1 MKKKLFFKLFIFAV
15 IGTLVTFTSCKDYDD
30 DISRIDADLT
40 ALKNSALEQADLTAL
55 QTQLTASIATVQT
68 DLNTAK
74 ANLAALQA
82 SAATKT
88 QVDAAKAEV
97 LAQVVKL
104 ETYNTYKTWVDDQ
117 IATLKADLAKAATK
131 TEVTAL
137 QTLLTSE
144 IASVR
149 TDLSLTVANLEALT
163 AVVEGN
169 SDAIADVKADLAD
182 QLAEI
187 EANATEI
194 AAVKTDLQAK
204 YDALTAEIDA
214 LKADIADMKEDM
226 TAFNDALDAA
236 VARLDAID
244 TEIETINSRIDDLET
259 AVGANLLS
267 VSLNINSMI
276 TSISFDYENDD
287 YWARWRNLN
296 FSTAPAKLTWTFG
309 QGLEGAI
316 AFTKD
321 ARILDAEQVMEVK
334 VNPATAD
341 LSKMLDK
348 IYLIRRDGNNQI
360 NNFLVPVK
368 AERSVALR
376 AAPTVTGLWNITFK
390 MPASANV
397 AAMPALTE
405 DTSGNFYFALAI
417 ENSVDTSEDPAE
429 RYVISDF
436 SITIDATTKTP
447 IYNDQDAP
455 DDLIFSVKK
464 GNEAA
469 TAYKPHTDI
478 KNRYAFT
485 ENAIPAKK
493 DQKWSTGVWNTTAT
507 PTADD
512 TTDDRLAEDFF
523 GVEVGKTFNVKL
535 DNPDDVFAYYIV
547 LDKEWAVESAPS
559 EWNAWSSYDIEG
571 INKVYRA
578 DEVANIQIN
587 STSANGD
594 IIGFRVVSVNYDGT
608 LVDPDGK
615 SFYTYVGDVAAS
627 ALAFTQTI
635 TAPVPT
641 NISTVPTNTLAFAP
655 AVNLA
660 NVGSATFTMN
670 IGHSIVLNNANLEM
684 LDASDAVTTNWA
696 NVKKLRIIGV
706 KPSDL
711 AEGVTYTG
719 TLTLNNTLNVPFST
733 TNITLTKILPT
744 FDGTGIGY
752 KTSIHHDVNGQ
763 QVVYA
768 YPVPVTRAYN
778 LANALNGIGVDGAGY
793 QVVNVNTTTNY
804 PVASL
809 PVWDATNT
817 NTEAI
822 VPVAEIGVPYAPAAQ
837 PGHGKI
843 FDLRLSKN
851 FGYVLYNGSAN
862 YLVYWAPAIPIKVEF
877 RSFVQDLTDWLYTGT
892 DQANTPALKYGADL
906 TGYAFTNITALP
918 PAGARVD
925 LDGSTT
931 PHLQDGRTFTV
942 TGVRVLTGA
951 TFNIANEY
959 FVPAISSTYFNFT
972 AVITSTPAGPV
983 PTKLEVTLVDNF
995 GHAYTFVVPKV
1006 FNMTLN

>member
-1 MKKKLFFKLFIFAV
+1 MTTQITAV
-15 IGTLVTFTSCKDYDD
+15 QT
-30 DISRIDADLT
+30 DLT
-40 ALKNSALEQADLTAL
+40 AAKATLTAL
-55 QTQLTASIATVQT
+55 QG
-68 DLNTAK
+68 
-74 ANLAALQA
+74 
-82 SAATKT
+82 SAATKAEL
-88 QVDAAKAEV
+88 DAAKAAV
-97 LAQVVKL
+97 LAQAVKL
-104 ETYNTYKTWVDDQ
+104 ETFNTYKAWVDGE
-117 IATLKADLAKAATK
+117 IATLKADMAKAATK
-131 TEVTAL
+131 EEVAAIEALHDSQIAAL
-137 QTLLTSE
+137 QAE
-144 IASVR
+144 
-149 TDLSLTVANLEALT
+149 LSLSISNLEALEE
-163 AVVEGN
+163 VVAGN
-169 SDAIADVKADLAD
+169 SAAIVDVKASLTA

-187 EANATEI
+187 EANKAEI
-194 AAVKTDLQAK
+194 ANVKADLQAK
-204 YDALTAEIDA
+204 YDELAAEIAA
-214 LKADIADMKEDM
+214 LKAEIADLKAESATLKEDLA
-226 TAFNDALDAA
+226 AFGESLEAA

-244 TEIETINSRIDDLET
+244 TEIEAIKASIAALEE

-267 VSLNINSMI
+267 FTLTVNEMI
-276 TSISFDYENDD
+276 TGISFDYENDD
-287 YWARWRNLN
+287 VWKRWRNLN
-296 FSTAPAKLTWTFG
+296 FSTAPAELTWTFG

-321 ARILDAEQVMEVK
+321 ARILDAEQVLEVK

-360 NNFLVPVK
+360 NNYLVPVK
-368 AERSVALR
+368 AERSTALR
-376 AAPTVTGLWNITFK
+376 AAPSVTGLWNITFK

-397 AAMPALTE
+397 AAIPALTA
-405 DTSGNFYFALAI
+405 DGGGNFYFALAI
-417 ENSVDTSEDPAE
+417 ENSVDNSEVPAE
-429 RYVISDF
+429 RFVISDF
-436 SITIDATTKTP
+436 SITIDASTKTP

-464 GNEAA
+464 GSEAA
-469 TAYKPHTDI
+469 TAYKPHTTI

-493 DQKWSTGVWNTTAT
+493 DQLWSTGVWNTTAT

-512 TTDDRLAEDFF
+512 AADDRLSQNFF

-535 DNPDDVFAYYIV
+535 DNPTDVFAYYIV

-571 INKVYRA
+571 INKVYKA

-594 IIGFRVVSVNYDGT
+594 IIGFRVVAVNYDGT

-635 TAPVPT
+635 TVPVPT
-641 NISTVPTNTLAFAP
+641 ATTTVPTNTLAFAP

-670 IGHSIVLNNANLEM
+670 IGHSIVLGNANLEM
-684 LDASDAVTTNWA
+684 LDAANAVTANWA
-696 NVKKLRIIGV
+696 DVKKLRIIGV
-706 KPSDL
+706 EPSDL

-719 TLTLNNTLNVPFST
+719 TLTLNNSLNVPFST
-733 TNITLTKILPT
+733 TNITLTKVLPT

-768 YPVPVTRAYN
+768 YPLPGTGAYN
-778 LANALNGIGVDGAGY
+778 LANALNGIGATGAGY

-804 PVASL
+804 PAISL

-817 NTEAI
+817 NTAAV
-822 VPVAEIGVPYAPAAQ
+822 VPVAEIGVPYGSAPQ

-851 FGYVLYNGSAN
+851 FGYVLYDGSAN
-862 YLVYWAPAIPIKVEF
+862 YLVYWAPAVPIKAEF

-892 DQANTPALKYGADL
+892 NQANTPALKYGQSL

-918 PAGARVD
+918 PAGPRVD
-925 LDGSTT
+925 LTNLPAVAPSSTG
-931 PHLQDGRTFTV
+931 LQDNRNFTV

-951 TFNIANEY
+951 NFDVVNEY
-959 FVPAISSTYFNFT
+959 FVPAINGAAFDFT

-983 PTKLEVTLVDNF
+983 PTKLEVTLTDNF

>member
-1 MKKKLFFKLFIFAV
+1 
-15 IGTLVTFTSCKDYDD
+15 VTVTSCKDYDD
-30 DISRIDADLT
+30 DISRLDADLT
-40 ALKNSALEQADLTAL
+40 ALKNSALVEADLTAL
-55 QTQLTASIATVQT
+55 QTQLTSSIAAVQT
-68 DLNTAK
+68 DLNAEKAK
-74 ANLAALQA
+74 LAALQA
-82 SAATKT
+82 SAATKAE
-88 QVDAAKAEV
+88 VDAAKADV
-97 LAQVVKL
+97 LAQAVKL
-104 ETYNTYKTWVDDQ
+104 ETFNSYKEWVDGE
-117 IATLKADLAKAATK
+117 IATLKTDLANAASK
-131 TEVTAL
+131 EEVEAL
-137 QTLLTSE
+137 KTLLNSE

-149 TDLSLTVANLEALT
+149 EELSLTVANLEALT
-163 AVVEGN
+163 EIVEGN
-169 SDAIADVKADLAD
+169 SDAIADVETQLAE

-194 AAVKTDLQAK
+194 EALKADLEQQVE
-204 YDALTAEIDA
+204 DLTAEIDA
-214 LKADIADMKEDM
+214 LKALFATMQEDID
-226 TAFNDALDAA
+226 AFEAALEAA
-236 VARLDAID
+236 EARMDGID
-244 TEIETINSRIDDLET
+244 TEIETINSRIDALEAAIGADL
-259 AVGANLLS
+259 VS
-267 VSLNINSMI
+267 VTLNVNSMI
-276 TSISFDYENDD
+276 TGISFDYEDD
-287 YWARWRNLN
+287 DIGARWRNLN

-316 AFTKD
+316 AFTKN
-321 ARILDAEQVMEVK
+321 ARILDAEQVLEVK

-341 LSKMLDK
+341 LSTMLDK

-360 NNFLVPVK
+360 NNYLVPVK
-368 AERSVALR
+368 AERSTALR
-376 AAPTVTGLWNITFK
+376 AAPSVTGLWNITFK

-397 AAMPALTE
+397 AAIPALTA
-405 DTSGNFYFALAI
+405 DGGGNFYFALAI

-436 SITIDATTKTP
+436 SITIDASTKTP
-447 IYNDQDAP
+447 IYNDDDAP

-464 GNEAA
+464 GSEAA
-469 TAYKPHTDI
+469 TAYKPHTTI

-493 DQKWSTGVWNTTAT
+493 DQLWSTGVWNTTAT

-512 TTDDRLAEDFF
+512 AADDRLSQNFF

-535 DNPDDVFAYYIV
+535 DNPTDVFAYYIV

-559 EWNAWSSYDIEG
+559 EWNAWTSYDIEG
-571 INKVYRA
+571 INKVYKA

-635 TAPVPT
+635 TAPVAT
-641 NISTVPTNTLAFAP
+641 ATTTVPTNTLAFAP

-670 IGHSIVLNNANLEM
+670 IGHSIVLGNANLQM
-684 LDASDAVTTNWA
+684 LDAANAVTANWA
-696 NVKKLRIIGV
+696 DVKKLRIIGV
-706 KPSDL
+706 EPSDL

-733 TNITLTKILPT
+733 TNITLTKVLPT
-744 FDGTGIGY
+744 FDGTGISY

-768 YPVPVTRAYN
+768 YPLPTTMKYN
-778 LANALNGIGVDGAGY
+778 LANALNGIGADGAGY

-804 PVASL
+804 PAASL
-809 PVWDATNT
+809 PAWDATNT
-817 NTEAI
+817 NTEAV
-822 VPVAEIGVPYAPAAQ
+822 VPVAEIGVPYGTAPQ

-877 RSFVQDLTDWLYTGT
+877 RSFVQDLSDWLYTGT
-892 DQANTPALKYGADL
+892 NQANTPALKYGADL

-918 PAGARVD
+918 PAGPRVN
-925 LDGSTT
+925 LTNA
-931 PHLQDGRTFTV
+931 PALQDGRTFTV
-942 TGVRVLTGA
+942 SGVRVLTGA
-951 TFNIANEY
+951 NFDVVNEY
-959 FVPAISSTYFNFT
+959 FVPAINGTGTAFDFT

-983 PTKLEVTLVDNF
+983 PTKLEVKLKDNF
-995 GHAYTFVVPKV
+995 NHEYTFVVPKV

>member
-15 IGTLVTFTSCKDYDD
+15 IGALVTVTSCKDYDE
-30 DISRIDADLT
+30 DISRLDTDLAAAESSLQAAVTELNSLKTQIAAAATDTEVSQAVTQAKNDAIAAAKTEATNLLNTLKGGYTGTLKDLNDAIVAQAALITVLQGNVT
-40 ALKNSALEQADLTAL
+40 ALGTDLDAAEVQIAANKAAIALQQAILDKYFNTASPDDIPTAL
-55 QTQLTASIATVQT
+55 
-68 DLNTAK
+68 
-74 ANLAALQA
+74 AA
-82 SAATKT
+82 
-88 QVDAAKAEV
+88 
-97 LAQVVKL
+97 
-104 ETYNTYKTWVDDQ
+104 
-117 IATLKADLAKAATK
+117 IKADLAAAN
-131 TEVTAL
+131 V
-137 QTLLTSE
+137 
-144 IASVR
+144 
-149 TDLSLTVANLEALT
+149 D
-163 AVVEGN
+163 
-169 SDAIADVKADLAD
+169 
-182 QLAEI
+182 
-187 EANATEI
+187 
-194 AAVKTDLQAK
+194 
-204 YDALTAEIDA
+204 IDA
-214 LKADIADMKEDM
+214 LSD
-226 TAFNDALDAA
+226 
-236 VARLDAID
+236 
-244 TEIETINSRIDDLET
+244 RIDDID
-259 AVGANLLS
+259 AA
-267 VSLNINSMI
+267 LNVLNFDKINNMI
-276 TSISFDYENDD
+276 TEISFDYENDD
-287 YWARWRNLN
+287 VWKRWRNLN

-321 ARILDAEQVMEVK
+321 ARILDAEQVLEVK

-360 NNFLVPVK
+360 NNYLVPVK
-368 AERSVALR
+368 AERSTALR
-376 AAPTVTGLWNITFK
+376 AAPSVTGLWNITFK

-397 AAMPALTE
+397 AAIPALTA
-405 DTSGNFYFALAI
+405 DGGGNFYFALAI
-417 ENSVDTSEDPAE
+417 ENSVDNSEVPAE
-429 RYVISDF
+429 RFVISDF
-436 SITIDATTKTP
+436 SITIDASTKTP

-464 GNEAA
+464 GSEAA
-469 TAYKPHTDI
+469 TAYKPHTTI

-493 DQKWSTGVWNTTAT
+493 DQLWSTGVWNTTAT

-512 TTDDRLAEDFF
+512 AADDRLSQNFF

-535 DNPDDVFAYYIV
+535 DNPTDVFAYYIV

-571 INKVYRA
+571 INKVYKA

-594 IIGFRVVSVNYDGT
+594 IIGFRVVAVNYDGT

-635 TAPVPT
+635 TVPVPT
-641 NISTVPTNTLAFAP
+641 ATTTVPTNTLAFAP

-670 IGHSIVLNNANLEM
+670 IGHSIVLGNANLEM
-684 LDASDAVTTNWA
+684 LDAANAVTANWA
-696 NVKKLRIIGV
+696 DVKKLRIIGV
-706 KPSDL
+706 EPSDL
-711 AEGVTYTG
+711 AEGVVYTG

-733 TNITLTKILPT
+733 TNITLTKVLPT

-763 QVVYA
+763 QVIYA
-768 YPVPVTRAYN
+768 YPLPGTMAYN
-778 LANALNGIGVDGAGY
+778 LANALNGIGTDGAGY

-804 PVASL
+804 PAASL
-809 PVWDATNT
+809 PIWDNTNT
-817 NTEAI
+817 NTAAT
-822 VPVAEIGVPYAPAAQ
+822 VPVAEIGVPYVPAAQ

-843 FDLRLSKN
+843 FDLKLSKN
-851 FGYVLYNGSAN
+851 FGYVLYNGTAN
-862 YLVYWAPAIPIKVEF
+862 YLVYWAPAIPIKAEF
-877 RSFVQDLTDWLYTGT
+877 RSFVQDLSDWLYTGT
-892 DQANTPALKYGADL
+892 NQANTPALKYGANL
-906 TGYAFTNITALP
+906 IGYPMTSINALP

-925 LDGSTT
+925 LTNT
-931 PHLQDGRTFTV
+931 PALQDGRTFTV
-942 TGVRVLTGA
+942 TGIRVLTGA
-951 TFNIANEY
+951 NFDVVNEY
-959 FVPAISSTYFNFT
+959 FVPAINGAAFDFT

-983 PTKLEVTLVDNF
+983 PTKLEVTLTDNF

>member
-15 IGTLVTFTSCKDYDD
+15 IGALVTVTSCKDYDE
-30 DISRIDADLT
+30 DISRLD
-40 ALKNSALEQADLTAL
+40 
-55 QTQLTASIATVQT
+55 T
-68 DLNTAK
+68 DL
-74 ANLAALQA
+74 AAAESSLQA
-82 SAATKT
+82 AVTELNSLKTQIAAAATDTEVATAVAAAKT
-88 QVDAAKAEV
+88 AAIDAAKAD
-97 LAQVVKL
+97 A
-104 ETYNTYKTWVDDQ
+104 TAQ
-117 IATLKADLAKAATK
+117 IAALKNGYTGTLKDLNDAIVAQAALITVLQGNVTALGTDLDAAEVQIAANKAAIALQQAILDKYFNTASPDDIPTALAAIKADLAAAN
-131 TEVTAL
+131 V
-137 QTLLTSE
+137 
-144 IASVR
+144 
-149 TDLSLTVANLEALT
+149 D
-163 AVVEGN
+163 
-169 SDAIADVKADLAD
+169 
-182 QLAEI
+182 
-187 EANATEI
+187 
-194 AAVKTDLQAK
+194 
-204 YDALTAEIDA
+204 IDA
-214 LKADIADMKEDM
+214 LSD
-226 TAFNDALDAA
+226 
-236 VARLDAID
+236 
-244 TEIETINSRIDDLET
+244 RIDDID
-259 AVGANLLS
+259 AA
-267 VSLNINSMI
+267 LNVLNFDKINNMI
-276 TSISFDYENDD
+276 TEISFDYENDD
-287 YWARWRNLN
+287 VWKRWRNLN

-321 ARILDAEQVMEVK
+321 ARILDAEQVLEVK

-360 NNFLVPVK
+360 NNYLVPVK
-368 AERSVALR
+368 AERSTALR
-376 AAPTVTGLWNITFK
+376 AAPSVTGLWNITFK

-397 AAMPALTE
+397 AAIPALTA
-405 DTSGNFYFALAI
+405 DGGGNFYFALAI

-429 RYVISDF
+429 RFVISDF
-436 SITIDATTKTP
+436 SITIDASTKTP

-464 GNEAA
+464 GSEAA
-469 TAYKPHTDI
+469 TAYKPHTTI
-478 KNRYAFT
+478 KNRYALT

-493 DQKWSTGVWNTTAT
+493 DQLWSTGVWNTTAT

-512 TTDDRLAEDFF
+512 DDDDRHLQNFF

-535 DNPDDVFAYYIV
+535 DNPTDVFAYYIV

-559 EWNAWSSYDIEG
+559 EWNAWTSYDIEG
-571 INKVYRA
+571 INKVYKA

-641 NISTVPTNTLAFAP
+641 PTTTVPTNILAFAP

-670 IGHSIVLNNANLEM
+670 IGHSIVLGNANLEM
-684 LDASDAVTTNWA
+684 LDASDAVTATWA
-696 NVKKLRIIGV
+696 NVKKLRIINV
-706 KPSDL
+706 EPSDL

-719 TLTLNNTLNVPFST
+719 TLTLNNMLNVPFST
-733 TNITLTKILPT
+733 TNITLTKVLPT

-763 QVVYA
+763 QIVYA
-768 YPVPVTRAYN
+768 YPMPGTRAYN
-778 LANALNGIGVDGAGY
+778 LANALNGIGATGAGY

-804 PVASL
+804 PAASL
-809 PVWDATNT
+809 PAWDATNT
-817 NTEAI
+817 NTAAV
-822 VPVAEIGVPYAPAAQ
+822 VPIAEIGVPYYPAAQ

-843 FDLRLSKN
+843 FDLKLSKN
-851 FGYVLYNGSAN
+851 FGYVLYDGSAN

-877 RSFVQDLTDWLYTGT
+877 RSFVQDLTNWLYTGT
-892 DQANTPALKYGADL
+892 NEANTPALKYGADL

-918 PAGARVD
+918 PAGARLD
-925 LDGSTT
+925 LTNS
-931 PHLQDGRTFTV
+931 PALQDGRTFTV

-951 TFNIANEY
+951 NFDVVNEY
-959 FVPAISSTYFNFT
+959 FVPVINGTDFDFT

-983 PTKLEVTLVDNF
+983 PTKLEVTLTDNF

>member
-1 MKKKLFFKLFIFAV
+1 MKKKLLFKLFIFAV
-15 IGTLVTFTSCKDYDD
+15 IGAFVTVTSCKDYDD
-30 DISRIDADLT
+30 DISRLDADLT
-40 ALKNSALEQADLTAL
+40 ALKNSVLEQADLTAL
-55 QTQLTASIATVQT
+55 QTQLTASIAAVQT
-68 DLNTAK
+68 DLNAAK
-74 ANLAALQA
+74 ATLAALQG
-82 SAATKT
+82 SAAT
-88 QVDAAKAEV
+88 QEDIDAAKAEV
-97 LAQVVKL
+97 LGQVVKL
-104 ETYNTYKTWVDDQ
+104 ETFNSYKEWVDGE
-117 IATLKADLAKAATK
+117 IATLKTDLANAASK
-131 TEVTAL
+131 EEVEAL
-137 QTLLTSE
+137 ETLLNSE

-149 TDLSLTVANLEALT
+149 EELSLTVANLEALT
-163 AVVEGN
+163 VIVEGN
-169 SDAIADVKADLAD
+169 SDAIADVETQLAD

-194 AAVKTDLQAK
+194 AALKADLEQQVE
-204 YDALTAEIDA
+204 DLTAEIDA
-214 LKADIADMKEDM
+214 LKALFATMQEDID
-226 TAFNDALDAA
+226 AFEAALEAA
-236 VARLDAID
+236 EARMDGID
-244 TEIETINSRIDDLET
+244 TEIETINSRIDALE
-259 AVGANLLS
+259 AAIGADLLS
-267 VSLNINSMI
+267 VTLNVNSMI
-276 TSISFDYENDD
+276 TGISFDYENDD
-287 YWARWRNLN
+287 VWARWRNLN

-321 ARILDAEQVMEVK
+321 ARILDAEQTMEVK

-341 LSKMLDK
+341 LSTMLDK

-360 NNFLVPVK
+360 NNFIVPVK
-368 AERSVALR
+368 AERSTALR
-376 AAPTVTGLWNITFK
+376 AAPSVTGLWNITFK
-390 MPASANV
+390 MPATANV
-397 AAMPALTE
+397 AALPALTE
-405 DTSGNFYFALAI
+405 DTSGKFYFALAI

-436 SITIDATTKTP
+436 SITIDASTKTP

-455 DDLIFSVKK
+455 NDLIFSVKK
-464 GNEAA
+464 GNEPV

-485 ENAIPAKK
+485 ENAIPAGK
-493 DQKWSTGVWNTTAT
+493 DQMWSTGVWNTTAT

-512 TTDDRLAEDFF
+512 DDDDRLAKDFF

-535 DNPDDVFAYYIV
+535 DNPDKVFAYYIV
-547 LDKEWAVESAPS
+547 LDKDWAVESAPS

-615 SFYTYVGDVAAS
+615 SFYTYVGDVASS

-635 TAPVPT
+635 TAPVTTPT
-641 NISTVPTNTLAFAP
+641 TTVPTNTLAFAP

-660 NVGSATFTMN
+660 NVGSASFTMN
-670 IGHSIVLNNANLEM
+670 IGHSIVLGNANLEM
-684 LDASDAVTTNWA
+684 LDASDAVTANWA
-696 NVKKLRIIGV
+696 DVKKLRIIGV

-733 TNITLTKILPT
+733 TNITLTKVLPT

-763 QVVYA
+763 PVVYA
-768 YPVPVTRAYN
+768 YPKPATMEYN
-778 LANALNGIGVDGAGY
+778 LANALNGIGADGAGY

-804 PVASL
+804 PAASL
-809 PVWDATNT
+809 PAWDATNT
-817 NTEAI
+817 NTEAV
-822 VPVAEIGVPYAPAAQ
+822 VPVAEIGVPYEPAAQ

-851 FGYVLYNGSAN
+851 FGYVLYDGSAD

-877 RSFVQDLTDWLYTGT
+877 RSFVQDLKDWLYTGT
-892 DQANTPALKYGADL
+892 NEANTPALKYGADL
-906 TGYAFTNITALP
+906 TGYSFTNITALP

-925 LDGSTT
+925 LTNT
-931 PHLQDGRTFTV
+931 PGLQDGRTFTV

-951 TFNIANEY
+951 NFDVANEY
-959 FVPAISSTYFNFT
+959 FVPAINGTAFDFT

-983 PTKLEVTLVDNF
+983 PTKLEVELTDNF

-1006 FNMTLN
+1006 FDMTLN